1 MMAVSLYSMMRSRRF
16 LGGIFSILAVSGFA
30 MSGAL
35 AQPEVISTEKDWGVY
50 RHQSDA
56 GRICFISSEP
66 KKKRGNYDRDN
77 RDETRVYVSHG
88 PGKADRNVVQILAG
102 YKYKK
107 QSEVS
112 VTIDGKTA
120 KLFTLE
126 DRAWAMSPEDDQQ
139 LIRQMKAGNK
149 LVIKGISSRGNETID
164 EYSLSG
170 FTAAKNKL
178 DKLCP

>member
-1 MMAVSLYSMMRSRRF
+1 MMAVSIFSRMRTRSIFHGF
-16 LGGIFSILAVSGFA
+16 LGAAAMVGLATSVA
-30 MSGAL
+30 V

-66 KKKRGNYDRDN
+66 KKKRGDYDRDN

-126 DRAWAMSPEDDQQ
+126 DRAWAMSPEDDQK

-149 LVIKGISSRGNETID
+149 LVITGISSRGNETID